1 VEQGPL
7 IEYGLPAAIFF
18 IMIGMGM
25 TLVPKD
31 FRAVIVA
38 PRATFFGLFAQLLL
52 LPVVAFLLADALSL
66 SPALAVGLVVIAACP
81 GGTTSNL
88 FVYLGRGD
96 LALSIILTVLA
107 SLITIVTLPL
117 AVGFALER
125 YADGSQVV
133 ALPVTKTVGALIV
146 LILLPVM
153 IGMTIKRYANG
164 FAVRMEKLVSAFG
177 LLVLVGVIVAILAQL
192 GDRML
197 ELLWKGGLAAAL
209 LNIIGLAIGFAGSRL
224 VGLSR
229 EQGFSVAVELGIKN
243 STLGLLVT
251 LTLLSSSEMSVPV
264 AVYGVMMFGFG
275 FLMLG
280 YARFAGVGR
289 GAGDKTSGTGSE

>member
-1 VEQGPL
+1 VVEQGPL

-25 TLVPKD
+25 TLLPKD
-31 FRAVIVA
+31 FREVIIA
-38 PRATFFGLFAQLLL
+38 PRATFFGLFAQLLI

-96 LALSIILTVLA
+96 VALSIILTVLA
-107 SLITIVTLPL
+107 SLITIVTLPVV
-117 AVGFALER
+117 VGFALER
-125 YADGSQVV
+125 YADASQVV
-133 ALPVTKTVGALIV
+133 ELPVKKTVVALIAI
-146 LILLPVM
+146 ILLPVA
-153 IGMTIKRYANG
+153 IGMTIKRYANT
-164 FAVRMEKLVSAFG
+164 FAVRMEKLVSVFG
-177 LLVLVGVIVAILAQL
+177 LLVLVGVIVAILTQL
-192 GDRML
+192 GERML
-197 ELLWKGGLAAAL
+197 ELLWKGGLAAGL
-209 LNIIGLAIGFAGSRL
+209 LNIIGLVIGLAGSR
-224 VGLSR
+224 VMGLSR
-229 EQGFSVAVELGIKN
+229 AQSFSVAVELGIKN

-264 AVYGVMMFGFG
+264 AVYGVMMFAFG

-280 YARFAGVGR
+280 YARITGVGS
-289 GAGDKTSGTGSE
+289 GDKKSAE

>member
-1 VEQGPL
+1 MVEQGPL

-25 TLVPKD
+25 TLLPKD
-31 FRAVIVA
+31 FREVIIA
-38 PRATFFGLFAQLLL
+38 PRATFFGLFAQLLI

-96 LALSIILTVLA
+96 VALSIILTVLA
-107 SLITIVTLPL
+107 SLITIVTLPVV
-117 AVGFALER
+117 VGFALER
-125 YADGSQVV
+125 YADASASQVV
-133 ALPVTKTVGALIV
+133 ELPVKKTVVALIAI
-146 LILLPVM
+146 ILLPVA
-153 IGMTIKRYANG
+153 IGMTIKRYANT
-164 FAVRMEKLVSAFG
+164 FAVRMEKLVSVFG
-177 LLVLVGVIVAILAQL
+177 LLVLVGVIVAILTQL
-192 GDRML
+192 GERML

-209 LNIIGLAIGFAGSRL
+209 LNIIGLVIGLAGSR
-224 VGLSR
+224 VMGLSR
-229 EQGFSVAVELGIKN
+229 AQSFSVAVELGIKN

-264 AVYGVMMFGFG
+264 AVYGVMMFAFG

-280 YARFAGVGR
+280 YARITGVGS
-289 GAGDKTSGTGSE
+289 GDKKSAE